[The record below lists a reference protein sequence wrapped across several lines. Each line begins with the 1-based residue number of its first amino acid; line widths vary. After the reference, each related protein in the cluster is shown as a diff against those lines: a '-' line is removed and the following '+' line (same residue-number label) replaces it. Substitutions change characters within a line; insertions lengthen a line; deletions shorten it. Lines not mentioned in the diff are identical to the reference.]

1 MAENKKGFITL
12 TVVFEA
18 MSLNRD
24 EGMGNI
30 QTLHLLTRG
39 NGEVFS
45 YMSRQ
50 ALTYAVR
57 KFLIESEDSDNK
69 WFEALVVKAGSG
81 NKKTDQYL
89 PALEFF
95 PEIDLFGYM
104 STFKG
109 EGALTRPAPVTFTH
123 AISMEPYNGDLA
135 FYANPE
141 MARRANDDPN
151 PYTRQEH
158 ISLYKYSVLI
168 DLSRIG
174 IEENGEENNGYVK
187 LEFKMSPSD
196 WDRLINKYSSQKENT
211 KQKKIEIEFTKEKIL
226 VIEKVK
232 ERENKKEKEIT
243 CSIIVK
249 KEVEKE
255 EKIKRI
261 EMLLNGILHLSHQIS
276 GSREPLYPLFIAA
289 AHLKYGS
296 PIFHNYV
303 ELKYNKEKKAVI
315 NGELF
320 ENGLEHAKKI
330 AKNGNERII
339 WGMLKGAGALHLDI
353 EGVETNSAGKPIDVI
368 EKVKNWVCEIY
379 EVNSSVCK
387 DE

>member
-39 NGEVFS
+39 NGEVYS

-57 KFLIESEDSDNK
+57 KFLIESGEWEQTPVGK
-69 WFEALVVKAGSG
+69 SG
-81 NKKTDQYL
+81 NVTQYE
-89 PALEFF
+89 ADIVKY
-95 PEIDLFGYM
+95 PEVDLFGYM
-104 STFKG
+104 VTKQKSNTQAGSST
-109 EGALTRPAPVTFTH
+109 TRPAPVTFTH
-123 AISMEPYNGDLA
+123 AISLEPYNGDLA

-141 MARRANDDPN
+141 MARRSGSNPN
-151 PYTRQEH
+151 PYNRQEH
-158 ISLYKYSVLI
+158 KSLYKYSVVI
-168 DLSRIG
+168 DLERIG
-174 IEENGEENNGYVK
+174 KDDENSK
-187 LEFKMSPSD
+187 IALED
-196 WDRLINKYSSQKENT
+196 E
-211 KQKKIEIEFTKEKIL
+211 
-226 VIEKVK
+226 EKVK
-232 ERENKKEKEIT
+232 RICQLLEA
-243 CSIIVK
+243 
-249 KEVEKE
+249 
-255 EKIKRI
+255 IK
-261 EMLLNGILHLSHQIS
+261 NLHHQIMAY
-276 GSREPLYPLFIAA
+276 REPLYPLFIAA

-330 AKNGNERII
+330 AKNGNKRVI

-353 EGVETNSAGKPIDVI
+353 EGVETSRDGKPIDVI

-379 EVNSSVCK
+379 GVNSSECK
-387 DE
+387 DGQ